1 MKLIHRKGKTM
12 KIILYQRSEKNQT
25 EPSLINSDNL
35 CDGELICLV
44 SPNGI
49 ISLMPQSS
57 SETIIPLL
65 SEINFQSL
73 DPPQKKIELFRALK
87 LANHSFDGLPRR
99 IHLNYGSVG
108 AFKRSFLPFINNRYT
123 PKNPACVLFIPD
135 AIHSE
140 LVKEA
145 AIKKSKKEQT
155 EILSEFDPY
164 LRSWLCE
171 VSKEPIV
178 LGLNDSY
185 LGMSDSAI
193 LTRALIFKA
202 SQVDS
207 SVMLL
212 GESGTGKTL
221 IAKLIHDNSS
231 RKKGAFIVINC
242 SAIPENLFESEMFG
256 HTKWA
261 FSDARVEKPGIFEI
275 ADKGTLF
282 LDEVGDLTLEN
293 QAKLLLAAESKE
305 FRRVGSIT
313 TKKSDV
319 RIISATNSNIQLR
332 VHLKSFRKDLFFR
345 LNNFQIEVP
354 PLRNRPDD
362 IPIIANTIW
371 SRINKQ
377 FPLSDE
383 FLAFLKKETWPG
395 NVRELQM
402 VLENINAIFGNRPPS
417 REAVECLHKLR
428 NDLGKAPQLELE
440 SNINKLRNEYKDRL
454 AQSIHIIRGIRV
466 KFRPLINN
474 DPLVIRNPQELKKIR
489 TFVDLQN
496 AKLDELCR
504 DPLYFKD
511 PALYDRIRCFRF
523 DLDLALQNLSRNP
536 ENFHE
541 VWYRNFQDAYDDIFK
556 KIFKLVWSQ
565 N

>member
-1 MKLIHRKGKTM
+1 MKA
-12 KIILYQRSEKNQT
+12 ILNQKAEKNQART
-25 EPSLINSDNL
+25 TVIELDNL
-35 CDGELICLV
+35 CDGELHGLV
-44 SPNGI
+44 SKKGI
-49 ISLMPQSS
+49 ILLLAQSS
-57 SETIIPLL
+57 AETFIPLL
-65 SEINFQSL
+65 EEYHFEALN
-73 DPPQKKIELFRALK
+73 PPSKKIELFRSLK
-87 LANHSFDGLPRR
+87 FANHSFSELPRR
-99 IHLNYGSVG
+99 IHLQYGSIG
-108 AFKRSFLPFINNRYT
+108 AFKRSFLPFFNNRYT
-123 PKNPACVLFIPD
+123 LNSPACVLFIPD
-135 AIHSE
+135 SIHLG
-140 LVKEA
+140 LVEETA
-145 AIKKSKKEQT
+145 KKRSKKDNT
-155 EILSEFDPY
+155 EKLSEFDPY

-178 LGLNDSY
+178 LGLNDAY
-185 LGMSDSAI
+185 LGESNSAM

-207 SVMLL
+207 PVMLL

-221 IAKLIHDNSS
+221 IAKLIHENSS
-231 RKKGAFIVINC
+231 RKKGAFVVINC
-242 SAIPENLFESEMFG
+242 SAIPETLFESEMFG

-282 LDEVGDLTLEN
+282 LDEVGDLSLVN
-293 QAKLLLAAESKE
+293 QAKLLLACESKE
-305 FRRVGSIT
+305 YRRVGSIT

-319 RIISATNSNIQLR
+319 RIIAATNSNIQMR
-332 VHLKSFRKDLFFR
+332 VQLKSFRKDLFFR
-345 LNNFQIEVP
+345 LNNFQIVVP
-354 PLRNRPDD
+354 PLRERHED
-362 IPIIANTIW
+362 IRIIANAIW
-371 SRINKQ
+371 SRIDKQ

-383 FLAFLKKETWPG
+383 FLAYLKKETWPG

-417 REAVECLHKLR
+417 REGVECLHKLR
-428 NDLGKAPQLELE
+428 NDFDKSPQLELE
-440 SNINKLRNEYKDRL
+440 NNLNKLRDHYKDRL

-474 DPLVIRNPQELKKIR
+474 DPSVIRNPQELKKIR
-489 TFVDLQN
+489 SFVDLQN

-511 PALYDRIRCFRF
+511 PALYDRIRCFRY
-523 DLDLALQNLSRNP
+523 DLDLALKNLPQNP

-541 VWYRNFQDAYDDIFK
+541 LWYRDFQDAYDEIFK